1 MTMAKAPSP
10 RKGEIYSLMADVVS
24 DAPAGK
30 TRPCLVVQNDSE
42 NRRRSVTIVAAIT
55 SQAASESLPFTV
67 RLMPRTVG
75 TSVATFV
82 NCGHLYTVSHGQ
94 LQGPIVE
101 LPSDKMVEVDRAILA
116 ILGVVAA
123 EKSGPPKDRE

>member
-1 MTMAKAPSP
+1 MAKAPSP

-67 RLMPRTVG
+67 RLDAGPTDLSTG
-75 TSVATFV
+75 SFV
-82 NCGHLYTVSHGQ
+82 NCGHLYTVSHRQ
-94 LQGPIVE
+94 LQGRIGA
-101 LPSDKMVEVDRAILA
+101 LSSDKMAEVDRAILS

-123 EKSGPPKDRE
+123 EMSGKPPDRQ

>member
-1 MTMAKAPSP
+1 M
-10 RKGEIYSLMADVVS
+10 
-24 DAPAGK
+24 
-30 TRPCLVVQNDSE
+30 
-42 NRRRSVTIVAAIT
+42 IVAAIT
-55 SQAASESLPFTV
+55 SESASESLPFAV

-82 NCGHLYTVSHGQ
+82 NCGYLYTVSHGQ

-123 EKSGPPKDRE
+123 EKSGTPKDRE